1 MANPT
6 QETQDKFT
14 KAFTLLLTT
23 NDPIGDVATEVG
35 WSLQNLSTTIK
46 NIIGLTPTEIRKKRN
61 VKTISKATQK
71 QLEKGVNFLLGT
83 NDPIT
88 HDAAQQIGYS
98 SQAAFSRAFKRV
110 FGMTPQNFRKK
121 HNIKT
126 ITKPTQERLAT
137 GIVLLLTTEDQI
149 RHITKDLGYNSSDH
163 FANELYRY
171 TGLFPQK
178 FRTKKNFYAE
188 KRKLKDALAEHDMN
202 VSIMKIA
209 IKQSYIGRR
218 ILEHV
223 FSEMSP
229 RAKEIGLEAYRE
241 DLKIWRAQ
249 RYIRRAFQHAQNG
262 EIKTKFTAE
271 DEKKLAEHVGFSN
284 VDAFNRFFS
293 LQSDDLTPSAYWEK
307 AQEKA
312 AMQKSVIRLKR

>member
-110 FGMTPQNFRKK
+110 FGMTPQDFRKK

-126 ITKPTQERLAT
+126 ITKPMQERLAT
-137 GIVLLLTTEDQI
+137 GIVLLLTTKTSINDIAKE
-149 RHITKDLGYNSSDH
+149 LNYSSRDI
-163 FANELYRY
+163 FANDIRRY
-171 TGLFPQK
+171 TGLFPQTLRK
-178 FRTKKNFYAE
+178 RTNLFQEKCKLRNSLVQHDFSVSTMDIAVKKGYAG
-188 KRKLKDALAEHDMN
+188 KA
-202 VSIMKIA
+202 V
-209 IKQSYIGRR
+209 
-218 ILEHV
+218 LERV
-223 FSEMSP
+223 FNELSP
-229 RAKEIGLEAYRE
+229 KAKEIGLEAYRE
-241 DLKIWRAQ
+241 HLKLWRAK
-249 RYIRRAFQHAQNG
+249 RYLRRTG
-262 EIKTKFTAE
+262 LTSPSIAE
-271 DEKKLAEHVGFSN
+271 NTGFNSTEEFE
-284 VDAFNRFFS
+284 AFFS
-293 LQSDDLTPSAYWEK
+293 GHTNATPLQY
-307 AQEKA
+307 
-312 AMQKSVIRLKR
+312 RHHG